1 MGRKKTAIEHEKGES
16 LLMQSII
23 KDPLWLTLYNFLATL
38 LLRIRRHL
46 HTGAKL
52 RMMHFL
58 ELEHSNP
65 KSLLLSVE
73 ITAFGHAINSSKTLF
88 VESINIINP
97 SES

>member
-1 MGRKKTAIEHEKGES
+1 
-16 LLMQSII
+16 
-23 KDPLWLTLYNFLATL
+23 
-38 LLRIRRHL
+38 
-46 HTGAKL
+46 
-52 RMMHFL
+52 MMHFL